1 MRKISL
7 FLSVALFATLSLV
20 LSGCGDDEA
29 SSPSLTLN
37 IDGTNIKVTTVTGLL
52 IFSDESGHE
61 ARTLN
66 LTGLTKNGDYLSIQV
81 TNWDFQNPPANGLV
95 VKKYYNLFDGE
106 EGIASADCL
115 DIGDGVSLCD
125 AGVVTFIPD
134 AEDEIYTSAF
144 DEDVEG
150 VIEITASKGKK
161 VSGTFDVILTGFSNE
176 TDIHAKGTFKNVG
189 YRIE

>member
-1 MRKISL
+1 MKKISL
-7 FLSVALFATLSLV
+7 FLSVALFATLSFL
-20 LSGCGDDEA
+20 LSGCGDDE
-29 SSPSLTLN
+29 SPSPSLTLN
-37 IDGTNIKVTTVTGLL
+37 IDGTNIKITTVTGLL

-81 TNWDFQNPPANGLV
+81 TNWDFQNPPTNGLV
-95 VKKYYNLFDGE
+95 VKKYYNLFGGE
-106 EGIASADCL
+106 EGIESADCL
-115 DIGDGVSLCD
+115 EVGDVTLCD